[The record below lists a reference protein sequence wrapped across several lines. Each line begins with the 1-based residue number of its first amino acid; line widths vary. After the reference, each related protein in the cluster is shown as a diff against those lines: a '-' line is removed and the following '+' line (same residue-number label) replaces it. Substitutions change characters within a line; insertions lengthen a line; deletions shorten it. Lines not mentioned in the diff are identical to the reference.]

1 MQKYENGDRKR
12 ILLVTGGYPYGESER
27 GFLQTEVNCLRQRYD
42 LVFLAE
48 NTTDELK
55 YPMDPADSVQRF
67 SYPSLSLDFPNI
79 LRILRTL
86 CCPGFYRDCAA
97 IWGKGTRKEF
107 LKRAKE
113 LLIYSL
119 MGDSVAGQ
127 LRAIVE
133 KEQIDLVYTYWCKPI
148 TLAALRLK
156 KKFPSLKVIT
166 RFHGVDLYNER
177 ALKTSIQPFR
187 HTIGKESDLLVFAC
201 EKGRQYFCRHWGYE
215 EKSVLAYLGCR
226 AMEQIPPRQERDIVL
241 VSCSNL
247 FHMKRVQY
255 IADALAI
262 FPKDRNIFWHHFGDG
277 TDRTEIEK
285 HVTEKLSGISNVGWK
300 FWGAVSNKE
309 LDSFYRKIQPDVF
322 ITTSSTEGGTPV
334 SVQEAL
340 AMGIP
345 VIGTDVGGIPEAIIH
360 GVNGYLLS
368 DDPDPSQIV
377 QAILAMCP
385 DDAASGAALRAEAYR
400 VWQEKFD
407 AEKNA
412 GRFIAIL
419 QTLI

>member
-1 MQKYENGDRKR
+1 
-12 ILLVTGGYPYGESER
+12 
-27 GFLQTEVNCLRQRYD
+27 
-42 LVFLAE
+42 
-48 NTTDELK
+48 
-55 YPMDPADSVQRF
+55 
-67 SYPSLSLDFPNI
+67 
-79 LRILRTL
+79 
-86 CCPGFYRDCAA
+86 
-97 IWGKGTRKEF
+97 
-107 LKRAKE
+107 
-113 LLIYSL
+113 
-119 MGDSVAGQ
+119 
-127 LRAIVE
+127 
-133 KEQIDLVYTYWCKPI
+133 
-148 TLAALRLK
+148 
-156 KKFPSLKVIT
+156 
-166 RFHGVDLYNER
+166 
-177 ALKTSIQPFR
+177 
-187 HTIGKESDLLVFAC
+187 
-201 EKGRQYFCRHWGYE
+201 
-215 EKSVLAYLGCR
+215 
-226 AMEQIPPRQERDIVL
+226 
-241 VSCSNL
+241 
-247 FHMKRVQY
+247 MKRVQY

-277 TDRTEIEK
+277 TDRVEIKK
-285 HVTEKLSGISNVGWK
+285 HVTEKLSGIGNVGWK